1 MGARDMKKN
10 NPYEAAQ
17 KFVEKYFPNCNGAL
31 LAGSVVRGEATETSD
46 LDIVIFDE
54 TFPSSYRET
63 FIELEWP
70 IEVFVHNGSS
80 YKSFF
85 ESDRERAQPSLPR
98 MVSEGIILRN
108 DGIIEAIKKEAE
120 ELLKE
125 GPEKWTEKTIQ
136 IKRYFLTDT
145 LDDFIGSSNRAEGIF
160 IANTLA
166 ELISEFV
173 LRTNRRWIGTSK
185 WIVRSLKAFDE
196 DFANQFVEAFDT
208 YYTTGDKSRVI
219 CLVEAAMEPHGGRL
233 LEGFSSGK

>member
-1 MGARDMKKN
+1 MGARAMKKN
-10 NPYEAAQ
+10 NPYGAAQ

-63 FIELEWP
+63 FIEFEWP

-85 ESDRERAQPSLPR
+85 DSDRERARPSLPR
-98 MVSEGIILRN
+98 MVSEGIILKD
-108 DGIIEAIKKEAE
+108 DGIMEAIKKEAE

-125 GPEKWTEKTIQ
+125 GPEKWTEITIR

-166 ELISEFV
+166 ELTSEFV
-173 LRTNRRWIGTSK
+173 LRTNQRWIGTSK

-208 YYTTGDKSRVI
+208 YYTIGDKSRVI

-233 LEGFSSGK
+233 LEGFTLGK

>member
-1 MGARDMKKN
+1 MKKN

-17 KFVEKYFPNCNGAL
+17 KFVHKYFPNCNGAL
-31 LAGSVVRGEATETSD
+31 LAGSVIRGEATETSD

-63 FIELEWP
+63 FIEFEWP

-85 ESDRERAQPSLPR
+85 EIDRERARPSLPR

-125 GPEKWTEKTIQ
+125 GPEKWTEKTIR

-166 ELISEFV
+166 ELTSEFV
-173 LRTNRRWIGTSK
+173 LRTNQRWIGTSK
-185 WIVRSLKAFDE
+185 WIVRTLKAFDE
-196 DFANQFVEAFDT
+196 DFVNQFVEAFDT

-233 LEGFSSGK
+233 LESFSLGK

>member
-1 MGARDMKKN
+1 MKEINKN
-10 NPYEAAQ
+10 NPVEGAQ
-17 KFVEKYFPNCNGAL
+17 KFVHKYFPNCNGAL

-63 FIELEWP
+63 FIEFGWP

-85 ESDRERAQPSLPR
+85 ESDRERARPSLPR
-98 MVSEGIILRN
+98 MVSEGIILKD
-108 DGIIEAIKKEAE
+108 DGIMEAIKKEAE

-125 GPEKWTEKTIQ
+125 GPEKWTEKTIR

-145 LDDFIGSSNRAEGIF
+145 LDDFIESSNRAEGIF

-166 ELISEFV
+166 ELTSEFV

-185 WIVRSLKAFDE
+185 WIDRSLKAFDA

-208 YYTTGDKSRVI
+208 YYRTGDKSRVI
-219 CLVEAAMEPHGGRL
+219 YLVEAAMEPHGGRL
-233 LEGFSSGK
+233 LEGFSLGK

>member
-1 MGARDMKKN
+1 MNKN
-10 NPYEAAQ
+10 NPVEGAQ
-17 KFVEKYFPNCNGAL
+17 KFVHKYFPNCNGAL

-63 FIELEWP
+63 FIEFEWP

-85 ESDRERAQPSLPR
+85 EIDRERAQPSLPR
-98 MVSEGIILRN
+98 MVSEGIILRD

-166 ELISEFV
+166 ELTSEFV
-173 LRTNRRWIGTSK
+173 LRTNQRWIGTSK
-185 WIVRSLKAFDE
+185 WIVRSLKALAMLKGKV
-196 DFANQFVEAFDT
+196 DFIVKW
-208 YYTTGDKSRVI
+208 YGDKYPTSD
-219 CLVEAAMEPHGGRL
+219 
-233 LEGFSSGK
+233 

>member
-1 MGARDMKKN
+1 MGARDVKKD

-17 KFVEKYFPNCNGAL
+17 KFVHKYFPNCNGAL
-31 LAGSVVRGEATETSD
+31 LAGSVIRGEATETSD

-54 TFPSSYRET
+54 TLPSSYRET
-63 FIELEWP
+63 FIEFDWP

-80 YKSFF
+80 YRPFF
-85 ESDRERAQPSLPR
+85 ESDRERGRPSLPR
-98 MVSEGIILRN
+98 MVSEGIILKD

-166 ELISEFV
+166 ELTSEFV

-185 WIVRSLKAFDE
+185 WLVRSLKAFDE
-196 DFANQFVEAFDT
+196 NIANQFVEAFDT
-208 YYTTGDKSRVI
+208 YYTTGDKRSVI
-219 CLVEAAMEPHGGRL
+219 DLVEAAMEPFGGRL
-233 LEGFSSGK
+233 LEGFSLGK

>member
-1 MGARDMKKN
+1 MNKN
-10 NPYEAAQ
+10 NPVEGAQ
-17 KFVEKYFPNCNGAL
+17 KFVHKYFPNCNGAL
-31 LAGSVVRGEATETSD
+31 LAGSVIRGEATETSD

-54 TFPSSYRET
+54 TLSSSYRET
-63 FIELEWP
+63 FIEFDWP

-80 YKSFF
+80 YRPFF
-85 ESDRERAQPSLPR
+85 ESDRERGRPSLPR
-98 MVSEGIILRN
+98 MVSEGIILKD

-166 ELISEFV
+166 ELTSEFV

-185 WIVRSLKAFDE
+185 WLVRSLKAFDE
-196 DFANQFVEAFDT
+196 NFANRFVEAFDT
-208 YYTTGDKSRVI
+208 YYTTGDKRSVI
-219 CLVEAAMEPHGGRL
+219 DLVEAAMEPFGGRL
-233 LEGFSSGK
+233 LEGFSLGK